1 MRATVAQSTF
11 KCSSPRGE
19 KMFAEQ
25 NELEIEAPHF
35 QLELPFMEVIFDQ
48 ACETL
53 FNRVIRICNH
63 YFPSMCEQGA

>member
-1 MRATVAQSTF
+1 
-11 KCSSPRGE
+11 
-19 KMFAEQ
+19 MFAEQ